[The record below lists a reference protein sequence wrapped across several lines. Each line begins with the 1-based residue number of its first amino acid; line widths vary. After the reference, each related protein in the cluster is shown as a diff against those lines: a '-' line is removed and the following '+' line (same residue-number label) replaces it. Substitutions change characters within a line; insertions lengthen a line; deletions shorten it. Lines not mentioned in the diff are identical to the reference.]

1 MRGYIFLELG
11 VATAAHRAL
20 LWGQGQLSFLAL
32 ENRGPLVVVFLLFLS
47 RIVRSNSGGKN
58 FIREISKAVVMN
70 ESDAQ
75 RII

>member
-1 MRGYIFLELG
+1 MSGYIFLELG

-32 ENRGPLVVVFLLFLS
+32 ENRGPLVFLFVFLS

>member
-1 MRGYIFLELG
+1 MSGYIFLELG

-32 ENRGPLVVVFLLFLS
+32 ENRGPLVLFFVFLS